1 MYGYVAE
8 GFYWVLSRNGAD
20 LLLILEVGFTM
31 FSYVREMTTIW
42 TIYKIALN
50 ELGMIG
56 VDLILLLEG
65 RAHNVFIC

>member
-1 MYGYVAE
+1 
-8 GFYWVLSRNGAD
+8 
-20 LLLILEVGFTM
+20 M

-56 VDLILLLEG
+56 VDLILLLES